1 MADSS
6 SPAAVATATFS
17 QVRKGYDSNEVRSFL
32 QDVSAALTRAQTAE
46 ADARSRL
53 DTALVELESLKAK
66 PHEPAELD
74 EATVSNLLGQEA
86 ARVLT
91 TAREGAASLRA
102 RVEGEVEAARVEAE
116 REIAKH
122 RADGLEDAARQRTA
136 AEEEISLIRK
146 NAAEISERD
155 MDAAKSQGREMVLE
169 ARAYRERVMT
179 DLARRREAA
188 RQQIEVLRL
197 QRARLRASF
206 SAAEA
211 ALSEIRTEL
220 ADDIPDPDPLE
231 DLTNISGSFPV
242 VATVTAPVTASSVD
256 SLSVDTPVVF
266 AIGAI
271 TPTPPDDAHPEE
283 LDPGSEVEAEEPSA
297 VAADSTIDVDRN
309 EPDNAFAGEITEE
322 EPVPEVEDHE
332 SEVHESEV
340 EVDESEVEV
349 DESEAVVE
357 TSQAVVETSD
367 VVVEKVTSDDIFA
380 RIRAGRVSEVADLQE
395 APRTT
400 REAAVAPTAVVT
412 LRIEESLAAE
422 VLETRA
428 AALMPLEASVSKRL
442 KRVLQDEQSEAL
454 DQLRRR
460 KATPSADE
468 LFGISGAYSARY
480 QDAVRD
486 DLQQAARAGAI
497 SISEMSAPEL
507 ADIVAAE
514 DVIGHALAEVDKEM
528 IQPLRSHLERSL
540 QSAGDDADEAA
551 SQLRAVYRE
560 WKVQRIEG
568 LVGHLV
574 LTAHGRGAFAALM
587 PGTPVCWIV
596 DEGARP
602 CAEGDDNALAG
613 AVPAGEEFPTGHRSV
628 PAYAGCRCAIAPV
641 SR

>member
-46 ADARSRL
+46 ADARARL
-53 DTALVELESLKAK
+53 DTALVELESLRAK

-102 RVEGEVEAARVEAE
+102 RVEGEVEAARVDAE

-136 AEEEISLIRK
+136 AEAEATLIRK
-146 NAAEISERD
+146 NAAESSERE

-220 ADDIPDPDPLE
+220 ADDIPDPDPVE
-231 DLTNISGSFPV
+231 DLTSISGSFPV
-242 VATVTAPVTASSVD
+242 VATVTAPGVTPSMSTPSVG
-256 SLSVDTPVVF
+256 F
-266 AIGAI
+266 AIGEVTLTA
-271 TPTPPDDAHPEE
+271 PDEAHPEE
-283 LDPGSEVEAEEPSA
+283 LDPASEVEAESSSA
-297 VAADSTIDVDRN
+297 VVAYATIDVDRN

-322 EPVPEVEDHE
+322 DPAPEVESGVDE
-332 SEVHESEV
+332 PDAVVHEPVVHEP
-340 EVDESEVEV
+340 D
-349 DESEAVVE
+349 AVVH
-357 TSQAVVETSD
+357 QPDA
-367 VVVEKVTSDDIFA
+367 VVEKVTSDDIFA
-380 RIRAGRVSEVADLQE
+380 RIRAGRVSDVADLQE
-395 APRTT
+395 APRST
-400 REAAVAPTAVVT
+400 RETAVATTAVAT
-412 LRIEESLAAE
+412 LHIDESLAAE

-460 KATPSADE
+460 KTTPSADE
-468 LFGISGAYSARY
+468 LFGTTAAYSARY

-486 DLQQAARAGAI
+486 DLQQAARAGAT
-497 SISEMSAPEL
+497 SITEMSAPEL
-507 ADIVAAE
+507 ADIVVAE
-514 DVIGHALAEVDKEM
+514 DVIGYALAEVDKEM

-560 WKVQRIEG
+560 WKVQRIES

-574 LTAHGRGAFAALM
+574 LTAHGRGAFAALI
-587 PGTPVCWIV
+587 PGTPVCWVV

-613 AVPAGEEFPTGHRSV
+613 AIPAGDEFPTGHRSV

>member
-46 ADARSRL
+46 ADARARL

-66 PHEPAELD
+66 PHDPAELD

-102 RVEGEVEAARVEAE
+102 RVEGEVEASRVEAE

-136 AEEEISLIRK
+136 AEAEATLIRK
-146 NAAEISERD
+146 NAAESSERE

-220 ADDIPDPDPLE
+220 ADDIPDPDPVE
-231 DLTNISGSFPV
+231 DLTSISGSFPV
-242 VATVTAPVTASSVD
+242 VATVTAPVPASVD
-256 SLSVDTPVVF
+256 GPSVGF
-266 AIGAI
+266 AIGEV
-271 TPTPPDDAHPEE
+271 TPTAPDEAHPEQ
-283 LDPGSEVEAEEPSA
+283 LDPASEVEAEASSA
-297 VAADSTIDVDRN
+297 VIADATIDVDRN
-309 EPDNAFAGEITEE
+309 EPDNAFAGEITEGDSAA
-322 EPVPEVEDHE
+322 EVE
-332 SEVHESEV
+332 SV
-340 EVDESEVEV
+340 VDES
-349 DESEAVVE
+349 DAVVHE
-357 TSQAVVETSD
+357 PVVHEPDADAVVHQPD
-367 VVVEKVTSDDIFA
+367 AVVEKVTSDDIFA

-395 APRTT
+395 APRST
-400 REAAVAPTAVVT
+400 RETAVATAAVAT
-412 LRIEESLAAE
+412 LHIDESLAAE

-428 AALMPLEASVSKRL
+428 AALIPLEASVSKRL

-460 KATPSADE
+460 KTTPSTDE
-468 LFGISGAYSARY
+468 LFGTTAAYSARY

-486 DLQQAARAGAI
+486 DLQQAARAGAM
-497 SISEMSAPEL
+497 SISEMSAPEV
-507 ADIVAAE
+507 ADIVVAE
-514 DVIGHALAEVDKEM
+514 DVIGYALAEVDKEM

-560 WKVQRIEG
+560 WKVQRIES

-574 LTAHGRGAFAALM
+574 LTAHGRGAFAALI
-587 PGTPVCWIV
+587 PGTPVCWVV

-613 AVPAGEEFPTGHRSV
+613 AVPAGDEFPTGHRSV

>member
-17 QVRKGYDSNEVRSFL
+17 QVRKGYDSIEVRSFL

-46 ADARSRL
+46 ADARARL
-53 DTALVELESLKAK
+53 DTALVELESLRAK

-102 RVEGEVEAARVEAE
+102 RVEGEVEVARVEAE

-136 AEEEISLIRK
+136 AEAEATLIRK
-146 NAAEISERD
+146 NAAESSERE

-211 ALSEIRTEL
+211 AFSEIRTEL
-220 ADDIPDPDPLE
+220 ADDIPDPDPVE
-231 DLTNISGSFPV
+231 DLTSISGSFPV
-242 VATVTAPVTASSVD
+242 VAMVTAPVPASVD
-256 SLSVDTPVVF
+256 GPSVVF
-266 AIGAI
+266 AIGEV
-271 TPTPPDDAHPEE
+271 TPAAPDEAHPEE
-283 LDPGSEVEAEEPSA
+283 LDPASEVEAEASSPV
-297 VAADSTIDVDRN
+297 VADATIDVYRN

-322 EPVPEVEDHE
+322 DPAPEVESVLDEPDAVVHE
-332 SEVHESEV
+332 PDAVIDESVVHES
-340 EVDESEVEV
+340 D
-349 DESEAVVE
+349 AVVH
-357 TSQAVVETSD
+357 QPDA
-367 VVVEKVTSDDIFA
+367 VVEKVTSEDIFA

-395 APRTT
+395 APRST
-400 REAAVAPTAVVT
+400 RETAVAT
-412 LRIEESLAAE
+412 LHIDESQAAE

-428 AALMPLEASVSKRL
+428 AALAPLEASVSKRL

-460 KATPSADE
+460 KVTPSTDE
-468 LFGISGAYSARY
+468 LFGTTAAYSARY

-486 DLQQAARAGAI
+486 DLQQAARAGAT
-497 SISEMSAPEL
+497 SITEMSVPEL
-507 ADIVAAE
+507 ADLVVAA
-514 DVIGHALAEVDKEM
+514 DVIGHALAEVDREM

-560 WKVQRIEG
+560 WKVQRIES

-574 LTAHGRGAFAALM
+574 LTAHGRGAFAALI
-587 PGTPVCWIV
+587 PGTPVCWVV

-613 AVPAGEEFPTGHRSV
+613 AVPAGDEFPTGHRSV

>member
-6 SPAAVATATFS
+6 SPAAVATASFS
-17 QVRKGYDSNEVRSFL
+17 QSRKGYDPNEVRAYL
-32 QDVSAALTRAQTAE
+32 QEVSAALSRAQTAE
-46 ADARSRL
+46 ADARARL
-53 DTALVELESLKAK
+53 DTALVELEAMKDR
-66 PHEPAELD
+66 PHAPAELD

-102 RVEGEVEAARVEAE
+102 RVEGEVETARVEAE
-116 REIAKH
+116 REIAKQ
-122 RADGLEDAARQRTA
+122 RADSLEEAARQRTA
-136 AEEEISLIRK
+136 AEEEATLIRK
-146 NAAEISERD
+146 NAAENSERE

-206 SAAEA
+206 SAAEI

-220 ADDIPDPDPLE
+220 ADDIPDPDPVE
-231 DLTNISGSFPV
+231 DLTGISGSFPV
-242 VATVTAPVTASSVD
+242 VAAVTSSSSALAQSD
-256 SLSVDTPVVF
+256 SVATSAF
-266 AIGAI
+266 AIGEI
-271 TPTPPDDAHPEE
+271 SSSDPVETHPEE
-283 LDPGSEVEAEEPSA
+283 LDPASEVEAEEPMEV
-297 VAADSTIDVDRN
+297 VATATIDTDHL
-309 EPDNAFAGEITEE
+309 EPDNAFAGEINGG
-322 EPVPEVEDHE
+322 VSDPEVEAVLPEPDVAIEADEPPGEDE
-332 SEVHESEV
+332 SSSTEVAEV
-340 EVDESEVEV
+340 ERAAPAHDH
-349 DESEAVVE
+349 DHGGDTRPA
-357 TSQAVVETSD
+357 
-367 VVVEKVTSDDIFA
+367 DDIFA
-380 RIRAGRVSEVADLQE
+380 RIRAGRVTEVADLQE
-395 APRTT
+395 APRSTNV
-400 REAAVAPTAVVT
+400 AVATAPVAVRVEAT
-412 LRIEESLAAE
+412 AATE
-422 VLETRA
+422 VLEARS
-428 AALMPLEASVSKRL
+428 AALTPLEAAVSKRL

-460 KATPSADE
+460 KVAPAADE
-468 LFGISGAYSARY
+468 LFGSSASYSARY

-486 DLQQAARAGAI
+486 DLQQAARVGAM
-497 SISEMSAPEL
+497 SIGELSAPEL
-507 ADIVAAE
+507 TDIAAAE
-514 DVIGHALAEVDKEM
+514 DVIGHALAEVDREM
-528 IQPLRSHLERSL
+528 IQPLRAHLERSL
-540 QSAGDDADEAA
+540 QTAGDDADEAA

-574 LTAHGRGAFAALM
+574 LTAHGRGVFAALV

-596 DEGARP
+596 DEAVRP

-613 AVPAGEEFPTGHRSV
+613 SVPAGEEFPTGHRSA

>member
-46 ADARSRL
+46 ADARARL
-53 DTALVELESLKAK
+53 DTALVELESLRAK
-66 PHEPAELD
+66 PPVPAELD

-136 AEEEISLIRK
+136 AEEEIALIRK

-220 ADDIPDPDPLE
+220 ADDIPDPDPVE
-231 DLTNISGSFPV
+231 DLTSISGSFPV
-242 VATVTAPVTASSVD
+242 VATVTAPVATS
-256 SLSVDTPVVF
+256 SVDTPSVGF
-266 AIGAI
+266 AIGEI
-271 TPTPPDDAHPEE
+271 TPTTPDDAHREE
-283 LDPGSEVEAEEPSA
+283 LDPGSEVEAEEPPA
-297 VAADSTIDVDRN
+297 VVADTTIDVDRN

-322 EPVPEVEDHE
+322 GSA
-332 SEVHESEV
+332 SEV
-340 EVDESEVEV
+340 
-349 DESEAVVE
+349 EAVVE
-357 TSQAVVETSD
+357 AFVHEPAVVDEPVVVVHEPD
-367 VVVEKVTSDDIFA
+367 VVVEKVTSDDLFA

-395 APRTT
+395 APRAT
-400 REAAVAPTAVVT
+400 RETVVAPTAVAT
-412 LRIEESLAAE
+412 LRIDESLAAE

-428 AALMPLEASVSKRL
+428 AALKPLEASVSKRL

-460 KATPSADE
+460 KVTPPTDE
-468 LFGISGAYSARY
+468 LFGTAAAYSARY
-480 QDAVRD
+480 QEAVRD
-486 DLQQAARAGAI
+486 DLQQAARAGAT

-514 DVIGHALAEVDKEM
+514 DVIGHALAEVEREM

-540 QSAGDDADEAA
+540 QSAGEDADEAA

>member
-46 ADARSRL
+46 AEARARL
-53 DTALVELESLKAK
+53 DTALFELESLRAK
-66 PHEPAELD
+66 PHVPAELD

-136 AEEEISLIRK
+136 AEEEATLIRK

-197 QRARLRASF
+197 QRARLRSSF

-220 ADDIPDPDPLE
+220 ADDIPDPDPVE
-231 DLTNISGSFPV
+231 DLTSISGSFPV
-242 VATVTAPVTASSVD
+242 VATVTAPSATPSDAPSVG
-256 SLSVDTPVVF
+256 F
-266 AIGAI
+266 AIGEI
-271 TPTPPDDAHPEE
+271 TPTVPDEAHPEE
-283 LDPGSEVEAEEPSA
+283 LDPASEVEAEAPHA
-297 VAADSTIDVDRN
+297 VVADTTIDVDRN

-322 EPVPEVEDHE
+322 DPA
-332 SEVHESEV
+332 SEV
-340 EVDESEVEV
+340 EAVVDEP
-349 DESEAVVE
+349 DAVIHE
-357 TSQAVVETSD
+357 PIAVT
-367 VVVEKVTSDDIFA
+367 EKVTSDDIFA

-395 APRTT
+395 APRST
-400 REAAVAPTAVVT
+400 RESGVATTAVATI
-412 LRIEESLAAE
+412 RIEESLAAE

-460 KATPSADE
+460 KTTPSADE
-468 LFGISGAYSARY
+468 LLGTAAAYSARY

-486 DLQQAARAGAI
+486 DLQQAARAGAT
-497 SISEMSAPEL
+497 SISEMPAPEL

-514 DVIGHALAEVDKEM
+514 DVIGHALAEVDREM

-560 WKVQRIEG
+560 WKVQRIES

>member
-46 ADARSRL
+46 ADARARL

-66 PHEPAELD
+66 PHVPAELD

-122 RADGLEDAARQRTA
+122 RADGLEDAARQRAA
-136 AEEEISLIRK
+136 AEEEAMLIRK
-146 NAAEISERD
+146 NAAESSERE

-220 ADDIPDPDPLE
+220 ADDIPDMDPVE

-242 VATVTAPVTASSVD
+242 VATVTAPVTPTVA
-256 SLSVDTPVVF
+256 F
-266 AIGAI
+266 AIGEV
-271 TPTPPDDAHPEE
+271 TPAAPDDAHPEE
-283 LDPGSEVEAEEPSA
+283 LDPASEVEAEALPNV
-297 VAADSTIDVDRN
+297 VADATIDVDRN
-309 EPDNAFAGEITEE
+309 EPDNAFAGEIAEE
-322 EPVPEVEDHE
+322 DPA
-332 SEVHESEV
+332 SEVDAA
-340 EVDESEVEV
+340 VDEADAVV
-349 DESEAVVE
+349 DEPEALVHQHD
-357 TSQAVVETSD
+357 TL
-367 VVVEKVTSDDIFA
+367 VEKVTSDDIFA

-395 APRTT
+395 APSASRESAMATT
-400 REAAVAPTAVVT
+400 TVAT
-412 LRIEESLAAE
+412 LHIDESLAAE
-422 VLETRA
+422 VLEARA
-428 AALMPLEASVSKRL
+428 AALTPLELSVTKRL

-460 KATPSADE
+460 KTTPPADE
-468 LFGISGAYSARY
+468 LFGTAAAYSTRY

-486 DLQQAARAGAI
+486 DLQQAARAGAT
-497 SISEMSAPEL
+497 SINEMSAPEL

-514 DVIGHALAEVDKEM
+514 DVIGHALAEVEKEM

-540 QSAGDDADEAA
+540 QSSGDDADEAA
-551 SQLRAVYRE
+551 AQLRAVYRE
-560 WKVQRIEG
+560 WKVQRIES

-596 DEGARP
+596 DEGVRP

-613 AVPAGEEFPTGHRSV
+613 AVPAGDEFPTGHRSV

>member
-17 QVRKGYDSNEVRSFL
+17 QVRKGFDSNEVRSFL

-46 ADARSRL
+46 ADARARL
-53 DTALVELESLKAK
+53 DTALVELESLRAK
-66 PHEPAELD
+66 PPVPAELD

-122 RADGLEDAARQRTA
+122 RADGLKDAARQRTA
-136 AEEEISLIRK
+136 AEEEAMLISK
-146 NAAEISERD
+146 NAAESSERE
-155 MDAAKSQGREMVLE
+155 MDAAKTQGREMVLE

-220 ADDIPDPDPLE
+220 ADDIPDPDPVE
-231 DLTNISGSFPV
+231 DLTSISGSFPV
-242 VATVTAPVTASSVD
+242 VATVTAAVTPLVD
-256 SLSVDTPVVF
+256 SPSVGF
-266 AIGAI
+266 AIGEI
-271 TPTPPDDAHPEE
+271 TPTAPAAAHPEE
-283 LDPGSEVEAEEPSA
+283 LDPASEVEAEAPRA
-297 VAADSTIDVDRN
+297 VDADTTIDVDRN

-322 EPVPEVEDHE
+322 DPATEV
-332 SEVHESEV
+332 
-340 EVDESEVEV
+340 
-349 DESEAVVE
+349 EAVVHE
-357 TSQAVVETSD
+357 PDAVVHEPD
-367 VVVEKVTSDDIFA
+367 AVVHEPDAVVEKVTSDDIFA

-395 APRTT
+395 APRSIRKTAT
-400 REAAVAPTAVVT
+400 ATTAVET
-412 LRIEESLAAE
+412 LRIDESRAAE

-428 AALMPLEASVSKRL
+428 TALMPLEASVSKRL

-460 KATPSADE
+460 KSTPPADE
-468 LFGISGAYSARY
+468 LFGTAAAYSARY

-486 DLQQAARAGAI
+486 DLQQAARAGAT

-514 DVIGHALAEVDKEM
+514 DVIGHALAEVEREM

-560 WKVQRIEG
+560 WKVQRIES

-613 AVPAGEEFPTGHRSV
+613 AVPAGDEFPTGHRSV

>member
-32 QDVSAALTRAQTAE
+32 QDVSGALTRAQTAE
-46 ADARSRL
+46 ADARARL
-53 DTALVELESLKAK
+53 DTALVELESLRAK
-66 PHEPAELD
+66 PPVPAKLD

-136 AEEEISLIRK
+136 AEEEATLIRK
-146 NAAEISERD
+146 NAAEISERE
-155 MDAAKSQGREMVLE
+155 MDGAKSQGREMVLE

-197 QRARLRASF
+197 PRARLRASF

-220 ADDIPDPDPLE
+220 ADDIPDPDPVE
-231 DLTNISGSFPV
+231 DLTSISGSFPV
-242 VATVTAPVTASSVD
+242 VATVTAAATTPVD
-256 SLSVDTPVVF
+256 SPSVGF
-266 AIGAI
+266 AIGEI
-271 TPTPPDDAHPEE
+271 TPTAPDDAHPEE
-283 LDPGSEVEAEEPSA
+283 LDPASEVEAEAPRSV
-297 VAADSTIDVDRN
+297 VADATIDVDRN

-322 EPVPEVEDHE
+322 DPATEA
-332 SEVHESEV
+332 
-340 EVDESEVEV
+340 
-349 DESEAVVE
+349 EAVVHE
-357 TSQAVVETSD
+357 PDA
-367 VVVEKVTSDDIFA
+367 VVEKVTSDDIFA

-395 APRTT
+395 APRAT
-400 REAAVAPTAVVT
+400 RETATATTAVAT
-412 LRIEESLAAE
+412 LRIDELRAAE

-428 AALMPLEASVSKRL
+428 TALVPLEASVSKRL

-460 KATPSADE
+460 KSTPPADE
-468 LFGISGAYSARY
+468 LFGTAAAYSARY

-486 DLQQAARAGAI
+486 DLQQAARAGAT
-497 SISEMSAPEL
+497 SISEISAPEL

-551 SQLRAVYRE
+551 AQLRAVYRE
-560 WKVQRIEG
+560 WKVQRIES

-613 AVPAGEEFPTGHRSV
+613 AVPAGDEFPTGHRSV

>member
-32 QDVSAALTRAQTAE
+32 QDVSAALTRAHTAE
-46 ADARSRL
+46 ADARTRL
-53 DTALVELESLKAK
+53 DTALVELESLRAK
-66 PHEPAELD
+66 PPMPAELD

-136 AEEEISLIRK
+136 ADEEITLIRK

-155 MDAAKSQGREMVLE
+155 MDAAKTQGREMVLE

-206 SAAEA
+206 SAAET
-211 ALSEIRTEL
+211 ALTEIRTEL
-220 ADDIPDPDPLE
+220 ADDIPDPDPVE
-231 DLTNISGSFPV
+231 DLTSISGSFPV
-242 VATVTAPVTASSVD
+242 VATVTEPAATPSVG
-256 SLSVDTPVVF
+256 F
-266 AIGAI
+266 AIGEM
-271 TPTPPDDAHPEE
+271 TPTAPDDAHPEE
-283 LDPGSEVEAEEPSA
+283 LNPASEVEAEAPRA
-297 VAADSTIDVDRN
+297 VVAYATIDVDRN

-322 EPVPEVEDHE
+322 DPATEV
-332 SEVHESEV
+332 
-340 EVDESEVEV
+340 
-349 DESEAVVE
+349 EAVVHE
-357 TSQAVVETSD
+357 PDAVVDEPDAVVEEPD
-367 VVVEKVTSDDIFA
+367 AAVEGPDAVVHEPDAVVEKVTSDDIFA

-395 APRTT
+395 APRTS
-400 REAAVAPTAVVT
+400 REAAVAATAVAT
-412 LRIEESLAAE
+412 LRLDESLAAE

-460 KATPSADE
+460 KATPPTDE
-468 LFGISGAYSARY
+468 LFGTAAAYTARY

-486 DLQQAARAGAI
+486 DLQQAARAGAT
-497 SISEMSAPEL
+497 SISEMSAPDL

-514 DVIGHALAEVDKEM
+514 DVIGHALAEVDREM

-560 WKVQRIEG
+560 WKVQRIES

>member
-46 ADARSRL
+46 ADARARL
-53 DTALVELESLKAK
+53 DTALVELESLRAK

-102 RVEGEVEAARVEAE
+102 RVEGEVEASRVEAE

-136 AEEEISLIRK
+136 AEAEATLIRK
-146 NAAEISERD
+146 NAAESSERE

-220 ADDIPDPDPLE
+220 ADDIPDPDPVE
-231 DLTNISGSFPV
+231 DLTSISGSFPV
-242 VATVTAPVTASSVD
+242 VATVTEPAATPSVG
-256 SLSVDTPVVF
+256 F
-266 AIGAI
+266 AIGEM
-271 TPTPPDDAHPEE
+271 TPTAPDDAHPEE
-283 LDPGSEVEAEEPSA
+283 LNPDSEVEAEAPRA
-297 VAADSTIDVDRN
+297 VVADATIDVDRN

-322 EPVPEVEDHE
+322 DPATEV
-332 SEVHESEV
+332 
-340 EVDESEVEV
+340 
-349 DESEAVVE
+349 EAVVHE
-357 TSQAVVETSD
+357 PDAVVEEPDAVQEPD
-367 VVVEKVTSDDIFA
+367 VMVQEPDVMVEKVTSDDIFA

-395 APRTT
+395 APRAI
-400 REAAVAPTAVVT
+400 RETVVATAVAT
-412 LRIEESLAAE
+412 LRLDESLAAE

-460 KATPSADE
+460 KATPPADE
-468 LFGISGAYSARY
+468 LFGTGAAYSARY

-486 DLQQAARAGAI
+486 DLQQAARAGAT
-497 SISEMSAPEL
+497 SISEMSAPDL

-514 DVIGHALAEVDKEM
+514 DVIGHALAEVDREM

-560 WKVQRIEG
+560 WKVQRIES

>member
-46 ADARSRL
+46 ADARARL
-53 DTALVELESLKAK
+53 DTALVELESLRAK
-66 PHEPAELD
+66 PPAPAELD

-136 AEEEISLIRK
+136 AEEEIALIRK
-146 NAAEISERD
+146 NAAESSERD

-220 ADDIPDPDPLE
+220 ADDIPDPDPVE
-231 DLTNISGSFPV
+231 DLTSISGSFPV
-242 VATVTAPVTASSVD
+242 VATVTAPGATS
-256 SLSVDTPVVF
+256 SVDTPSVDTQSVGL
-266 AIGAI
+266 AIGEI
-271 TPTPPDDAHPEE
+271 TPTVPDDAHPEE
-283 LDPGSEVEAEEPSA
+283 LDPGSEVEAETPPA
-297 VAADSTIDVDRN
+297 VIADATLDVDRN
-309 EPDNAFAGEITEE
+309 EPDNAFAGEITEGD
-322 EPVPEVEDHE
+322 PAPEIEAAVEAF
-332 SEVHESEV
+332 VHEPAV
-340 EVDESEVEV
+340 VDEPLL
-349 DESEAVVE
+349 VVHE
-357 TSQAVVETSD
+357 PD
-367 VVVEKVTSDDIFA
+367 VVVEKVTSDDLFA

-395 APRTT
+395 APRAT
-400 REAAVAPTAVVT
+400 RETAVAPTAVAT
-412 LRIEESLAAE
+412 LRIDESLAAE

-428 AALMPLEASVSKRL
+428 AALKPLESSVIKRL
-442 KRVLQDEQSEAL
+442 KRALQDEQSEAL

-460 KATPSADE
+460 KATPPADE
-468 LFGISGAYSARY
+468 LFGTGAAYSARY

-486 DLQQAARAGAI
+486 DLQQAARAGAT
-497 SISEMSAPEL
+497 SISDMSAPEL

-514 DVIGHALAEVDKEM
+514 DVIGHALAEVEREM

-560 WKVQRIEG
+560 WKVQRIES

-574 LTAHGRGAFAALM
+574 LTAHGRGAFAALL

-596 DEGARP
+596 DEAARP

>member
-32 QDVSAALTRAQTAE
+32 QEVSAALTRAQTAE
-46 ADARSRL
+46 ADARARL

-66 PHEPAELD
+66 PHVPAELD

-122 RADGLEDAARQRTA
+122 RADRLEDAARQRTA
-136 AEEEISLIRK
+136 AEEEAMLIRK
-146 NAAEISERD
+146 NAAESSERE

-197 QRARLRASF
+197 QRARLRSSF

-220 ADDIPDPDPLE
+220 ADDIPDPDPVE
-231 DLTNISGSFPV
+231 DLSNISGSFPV
-242 VATVTAPVTASSVD
+242 VATVTAPVATPSVA
-256 SLSVDTPVVF
+256 F
-266 AIGAI
+266 AIGEV
-271 TPTPPDDAHPEE
+271 TPTAPDEAHPEE
-283 LDPGSEVEAEEPSA
+283 LDPASEVEAEAPPA
-297 VAADSTIDVDRN
+297 VIADATIDVDRN

-322 EPVPEVEDHE
+322 DPATEVDAVIHE
-332 SEVHESEV
+332 SDAVVHEP
-340 EVDESEVEV
+340 D
-349 DESEAVVE
+349 AVVHE
-357 TSQAVVETSD
+357 PDA
-367 VVVEKVTSDDIFA
+367 VVEKVTSDDIFA

-395 APRTT
+395 APRAT
-400 REAAVAPTAVVT
+400 REAAAATAVAT
-412 LRIEESLAAE
+412 LHIDESLAAE

-428 AALMPLEASVSKRL
+428 AALTPLEASVSKRL

-454 DQLRRR
+454 DLLRRR
-460 KATPSADE
+460 KTTPPADE
-468 LFGISGAYSARY
+468 LFGNAAAYSARY

-486 DLQQAARAGAI
+486 DLQQAARAGAT
-497 SISEMSAPEL
+497 SINEMSAPEL

-514 DVIGHALAEVDKEM
+514 DVIGHALAEVEREM

-540 QSAGDDADEAA
+540 QSSGDDADGAA
-551 SQLRAVYRE
+551 AQLRAVYRE
-560 WKVQRIEG
+560 WKVQRIES

-596 DEGARP
+596 DEAARP

-613 AVPAGEEFPTGHRSV
+613 AVPAGHEFPTGHRSV

>member
-46 ADARSRL
+46 ADARARL
-53 DTALVELESLKAK
+53 DTALVELESLRAK
-66 PHEPAELD
+66 PPAPAELD

-122 RADGLEDAARQRTA
+122 RADGLEDAARQRTV
-136 AEEEISLIRK
+136 AEEEIALIRK

-220 ADDIPDPDPLE
+220 ADDIPDPDPVE
-231 DLTNISGSFPV
+231 DLTSISGSFPV
-242 VATVTAPVTASSVD
+242 VATVTAPVATS
-256 SLSVDTPVVF
+256 SVDTPSVDTSSVDTPSVGF
-266 AIGAI
+266 AIGEI
-271 TPTPPDDAHPEE
+271 TPTVPDDAHPEE
-283 LDPGSEVEAEEPSA
+283 LDPGSEVEAEASPA
-297 VAADSTIDVDRN
+297 VVADAIIDVDRN
-309 EPDNAFAGEITEE
+309 EPDNAFAGEITQEDPAPE
-322 EPVPEVEDHE
+322 IEAEVEAL
-332 SEVHESEV
+332 VHEPAV
-340 EVDESEVEV
+340 VDEP
-349 DESEAVVE
+349 DAVVHE
-357 TSQAVVETSD
+357 HD
-367 VVVEKVTSDDIFA
+367 VVVEKVTSDDLFA

-395 APRTT
+395 APRAT
-400 REAAVAPTAVVT
+400 RETAVAPTAVAT
-412 LRIEESLAAE
+412 LRIDESLAAE

-428 AALMPLEASVSKRL
+428 AALKPLESSVIKRL
-442 KRVLQDEQSEAL
+442 KRALQDEQSEAL

-460 KATPSADE
+460 KATPPADE
-468 LFGISGAYSARY
+468 LFGTGAVYSARY

-486 DLQQAARAGAI
+486 DLQQAARAGAT

-514 DVIGHALAEVDKEM
+514 DVIGHALAEVEREM

-560 WKVQRIEG
+560 WKVQRIES

-574 LTAHGRGAFAALM
+574 LTAHGRGAFAALL

-596 DEGARP
+596 DEAARP

-628 PAYAGCRCAIAPV
+628 PAYAGCRCAIAPL

>member
-32 QDVSAALTRAQTAE
+32 QDVSAALTRSQTAE
-46 ADARSRL
+46 ADARARL
-53 DTALVELESLKAK
+53 DTALVELESLRAK
-66 PHEPAELD
+66 PPMPAELD

-136 AEEEISLIRK
+136 AEEEIALIRK

-179 DLARRREAA
+179 DLAKRREAA

-206 SAAEA
+206 SAAEV

-231 DLTNISGSFPV
+231 DLTSISGSFPV
-242 VATVTAPVTASSVD
+242 VATVTAPEATPSVG
-256 SLSVDTPVVF
+256 F
-266 AIGAI
+266 AIGEI
-271 TPTPPDDAHPEE
+271 TPTAPDDAHPEE
-283 LDPGSEVEAEEPSA
+283 LDPASEVEAEAPPSI
-297 VAADSTIDVDRN
+297 VIADATIDVDRN
-309 EPDNAFAGEITEE
+309 EPDNAFAGEITEQDPATE
-322 EPVPEVEDHE
+322 IGAEVEAL
-332 SEVHESEV
+332 VHEP
-340 EVDESEVEV
+340 
-349 DESEAVVE
+349 AVVNE
-357 TSQAVVETSD
+357 PDVVVHEPD

-395 APRTT
+395 APLASRGT
-400 REAAVAPTAVVT
+400 AVATTAVAT
-412 LRIEESLAAE
+412 LRLDESLAAE

-428 AALMPLEASVSKRL
+428 AALTPLEASVGKRL

-460 KATPSADE
+460 KVTPPADE
-468 LFGISGAYSARY
+468 LFGNAAEYSARY

-486 DLQQAARAGAI
+486 DLQQAARAGAT

-514 DVIGHALAEVDKEM
+514 DVIGHALAEVEREM

-560 WKVQRIEG
+560 WKVQRIES

-613 AVPAGEEFPTGHRSV
+613 AVPAGDEFPTGHRSV

>member
-32 QDVSAALTRAQTAE
+32 QDVSAALTRSQTAE
-46 ADARSRL
+46 ADARARL
-53 DTALVELESLKAK
+53 DTALVELESLRAK
-66 PHEPAELD
+66 PPVPAELD

-122 RADGLEDAARQRTA
+122 RADGLEDAARQRSA
-136 AEEEISLIRK
+136 AEEEITLIRK

-155 MDAAKSQGREMVLE
+155 MEAAKSQGREMVLE

-231 DLTNISGSFPV
+231 DLTSISGSFPV
-242 VATVTAPVTASSVD
+242 VATVTAPEAIPSVG
-256 SLSVDTPVVF
+256 F
-266 AIGAI
+266 AIGEI
-271 TPTPPDDAHPEE
+271 TPTAPEDAHPEE
-283 LDPGSEVEAEEPSA
+283 LDPASEVEAEEPPA
-297 VAADSTIDVDRN
+297 VVADTTIDVDRN

-322 EPVPEVEDHE
+322 GSASEIEDAVEAF
-332 SEVHESEV
+332 VHEPAV
-340 EVDESEVEV
+340 VDEP
-349 DESEAVVE
+349 AVVVHE
-357 TSQAVVETSD
+357 SD
-367 VVVEKVTSDDIFA
+367 VVVEKVTSDDLFA

-395 APRTT
+395 APRAT
-400 REAAVAPTAVVT
+400 RETVVATTAVAT
-412 LRIEESLAAE
+412 LRIDESLAVE

-428 AALMPLEASVSKRL
+428 AALVPLEASVAKRL

-460 KATPSADE
+460 KATPPTDE
-468 LFGISGAYSARY
+468 LFGTAAAYSARY

-486 DLQQAARAGAI
+486 DLQQAARAGAM
-497 SISEMSAPEL
+497 SISEVSAPEL

-514 DVIGHALAEVDKEM
+514 DVIGHALAEVEREM

-587 PGTPVCWIV
+587 PGTPLCWIV

-613 AVPAGEEFPTGHRSV
+613 AVPAGDEFPTGHRSV

>member
-46 ADARSRL
+46 ADARARL
-53 DTALVELESLKAK
+53 DTALVELESLRAK
-66 PHEPAELD
+66 PPVPAELD

-122 RADGLEDAARQRTA
+122 RADGLQEAARQRTA
-136 AEEEISLIRK
+136 AEEEITLIRK

-155 MDAAKSQGREMVLE
+155 MDAAKTQGREMVLE

-220 ADDIPDPDPLE
+220 ADDIPDPEPVE
-231 DLTNISGSFPV
+231 DLTSISGSFPV
-242 VATVTAPVTASSVD
+242 VATVTAPAATSSVETP
-256 SLSVDTPVVF
+256 SVGF
-266 AIGAI
+266 AIGEI
-271 TPTPPDDAHPEE
+271 TPTAPDDAHPEE
-283 LDPGSEVEAEEPSA
+283 LDPGSEVEAETPPA
-297 VAADSTIDVDRN
+297 VIADATIDVDRN
-309 EPDNAFAGEITEE
+309 EPDNAFAGEITEAD
-322 EPVPEVEDHE
+322 PAPEI
-332 SEVHESEV
+332 EV
-340 EVDESEVEV
+340 EVEALVHEPAVV
-349 DESEAVVE
+349 DEPDAVVHE
-357 TSQAVVETSD
+357 PD

-395 APRTT
+395 APRAT
-400 REAAVAPTAVVT
+400 RETAVAPTAVAT
-412 LRIEESLAAE
+412 LRIDESLAAE

-460 KATPSADE
+460 KATPPADE
-468 LFGISGAYSARY
+468 LFGTGAAYSARY

-486 DLQQAARAGAI
+486 DLQQAARAGAT

-507 ADIVAAE
+507 ADIVTAE
-514 DVIGHALAEVDKEM
+514 DVIGHALAEVEKEM